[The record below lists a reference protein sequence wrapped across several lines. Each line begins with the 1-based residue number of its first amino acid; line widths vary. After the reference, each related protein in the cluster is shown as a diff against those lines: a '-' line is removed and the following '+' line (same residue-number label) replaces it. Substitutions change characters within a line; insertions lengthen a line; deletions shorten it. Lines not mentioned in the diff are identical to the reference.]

1 MNKFKERAK
10 DNFFKREYNNALLN
24 YSLSL
29 KEFPDDEEAKLGAV
43 LCDLAFEH
51 EEEAIALFEYY
62 EISKDQN
69 NIDSKKIVKEIIESV
84 DNNIN
89 KISSFFIDY
98 IDERLMMEDGIS
110 YEDFKEIVQKEG
122 DFRAVFENIM
132 FSTKVLIS
140 KKEDFIDFL
149 SKLIENGFE
158 EMALSYIEEALK
170 IFPNEKKI
178 EALLNQIGDNRT
190 V

>member
-29 KEFPDDEEAKLGAV
+29 KEFPNDEEAKLGAL

-51 EEEAIALFEYY
+51 EEEAVALFEYY
-62 EISKDQN
+62 EIAKEQKN
-69 NIDSKKIVKEIIESV
+69 VDSQEIVKEIIESV

-89 KISSFFIDY
+89 KISSIFIDY
-98 IDERLMMEDGIS
+98 IDERLMMENGIS
-110 YEDFKEIVQKEG
+110 YSDFIEIVRKEG
-122 DFRAVFENIM
+122 DFKAVFENIM

-149 SKLIENGFE
+149 TKLVENGFE
-158 EMALSYIEEALK
+158 EMALSYIEDALK

-178 EALLNQIGDNRT
+178 EALLNKIGDNKR